1 MGKYRGV
8 VLFDYDFT
16 TVDKDEGVPAASPKT
31 IESLERLK
39 ENGYLTML
47 CSGRTKRFLEEDID
61 KFQGAITC
69 NGAYTE
75 IEGHPVRDI
84 HIPENVVQKVIHEYD
99 TEESALHLETQDVTY
114 YIEHG
119 QDFYKGFRMFLDLPE
134 HWFAPWSQHKEG
146 EHITKIVLNCTK
158 KEIMDR
164 FREEFEGKLQC
175 IPPFEDKLIMDV
187 MSVGITKGEAIKYLL
202 EKFEINRKDSYAF
215 GDSDND
221 VEMLRAVGTGVVMG
235 KHSKAAGEAATMFT
249 GTVKEEGIT
258 TGLERLGL
266 I

>member
-1 MGKYRGV
+1 MRHGASIKRRTYHQDCLKLYKKG
-8 VLFDYDFT
+8 DYGS
-16 TVDKDEGVPAASPKT
+16 V
-31 IESLERLK
+31 
-39 ENGYLTML
+39 
-47 CSGRTKRFLEEDID
+47 SGRIR
-61 KFQGAITC
+61 
-69 NGAYTE
+69 
-75 IEGHPVRDI
+75 R
-84 HIPENVVQKVIHEYD
+84 
-99 TEESALHLETQDVTY
+99 
-114 YIEHG
+114 
-119 QDFYKGFRMFLDLPE
+119 
-134 HWFAPWSQHKEG
+134 
-146 EHITKIVLNCTK
+146 
-158 KEIMDR
+158 
-164 FREEFEGKLQC
+164 KLQC

-202 EKFEINRKDSYAF
+202 EKFEIDRKDSYAF